1 MNKIGVLYSG
11 ISFQHQTLNNPDF
24 RGLFIPINVYDL
36 PTIDLR
42 LYDAIIVPRSVD
54 QVALNDYKRVV
65 REFLDLPGILVVLG
79 DYRGDWLPG
88 CRAGGFTPE
97 DDDPLKKTADHP
109 VLRDIESAHLHWH
122 KGINGL
128 CSHGHLLPPEGAA
141 VLIRNSR
148 GDTILYE
155 DRVSTKGI
163 ILAGS
168 QFDIFCH
175 CFSNDEGALLALRN
189 LVGWINEETP
199 NIRAARKEK
208 QIGVVYSGLH
218 FHYDL
223 FTRSEYGDME
233 LIYIRRLGKTDLSRY
248 NALIVPRESNQEVL
262 FAEREK
268 LVYFLE
274 RGGMVF
280 TFGEVILP
288 WLPGLSWKKVLP
300 AVCLPEDANIRYKT
314 GDVVTDNLVI
324 EEEGHP
330 LFEGITLDDLRW
342 HYHGV
347 FSPHPG
353 QRVLLS
359 DGRGNA
365 VILLDE
371 DSFTGKVVAT
381 TLDPEEHSGFGEV
394 MITERFLGR
403 CIEWIRRE
411 SAGIEVKV

>member
-1 MNKIGVLYSG
+1 MYY
-11 ISFQHQTLNNPDF
+11 
-24 RGLFIPINVYDL
+24 IP
-36 PTIDLR
+36 
-42 LYDAIIVPRSVD
+42 AS
-54 QVALNDYKRVV
+54 
-65 REFLDLPGILVVLG
+65 
-79 DYRGDWLPG
+79 
-88 CRAGGFTPE
+88 
-97 DDDPLKKTADHP
+97 
-109 VLRDIESAHLHWH
+109 
-122 KGINGL
+122 
-128 CSHGHLLPPEGAA
+128 
-141 VLIRNSR
+141 
-148 GDTILYE
+148 
-155 DRVSTKGI
+155 VSTKGV

-175 CFSNDEGALLALRN
+175 CFSNDEGALLALKN
-189 LVGWINEETP
+189 LVDWINEETP

-223 FTRSEYGDME
+223 FTRSEYDDME
-233 LIYIRRLGKTDLSRY
+233 LIYIRRLGRTDLSRY

-268 LVYFLE
+268 LVHFLE
-274 RGGMVF
+274 RGGMIF

-300 AVCLPEDANIRYKT
+300 TVCLPEDADIQYKT

-359 DGRGNA
+359 DGRGNR
-365 VILLDE
+365 VSL
-371 DSFTGKVVAT
+371 S
-381 TLDPEEHSGFGEV
+381 
-394 MITERFLGR
+394 
-403 CIEWIRRE
+403 
-411 SAGIEVKV
+411 